1 MNEQLQDIV
10 NDLPYSIR
18 HNGSL
23 EELIEYTKGQAER
36 AQELEGFYKDMLD
49 EATILNEQNK
59 RYREAL
65 ESIVNIDGYFIDKP
79 FNMVRA
85 LNLIDGAARNAL
97 ESESE

>member
-59 RYREAL
+59 RYRETL
-65 ESIVNIDGYFIDKP
+65 EKIAHVKNG
-79 FNMVRA
+79 FNPLA
-85 LNLIDGAARNAL
+85 IEARITIEAVDRLAL